1 MRFRVLLVDDERP
14 ARATATRFLAQD
26 PRFELAGEAQDG
38 IEAIEQVERLA
49 PDLLVLDVQMPGRDG
64 LSVVAALNELAADHR
79 PHVIFA
85 TAHSEYAVPAFDA
98 EAIDYLCKPFARE
111 RFQRALDKAA
121 RVLARPDRVILLRT
135 IEGLVSVLADDLVRV
150 SADGKSVLVATRT
163 GQHRVRQTLTAFE
176 ARLPADRFVRV
187 HRSELV
193 NLAHVERLMGS
204 THGDGI
210 VVLRDGSAVVLS
222 RTCRAGFLERLRAQ
236 KLS

>member
-1 MRFRVLLVDDERP
+1 MPFRVLLADDERP

-26 PRFELAGEAQDG
+26 PRFELAGEARDG
-38 IEAIEQVERLA
+38 IEAVEQVERLA

-64 LSVVAALNELAADHR
+64 LSVIAALNERAADHR

-121 RVLARPDRVILLRT
+121 RILARPDRVILLRT
-135 IEGLVSVLADDLVRV
+135 PEGLVSVLADDLVRV

-176 ARLPADRFVRV
+176 AR
-187 HRSELV
+187 
-193 NLAHVERLMGS
+193 
-204 THGDGI
+204 
-210 VVLRDGSAVVLS
+210 
-222 RTCRAGFLERLRAQ
+222 
-236 KLS
+236 

>member
-1 MRFRVLLVDDERP
+1 M
-14 ARATATRFLAQD
+14 QS
-26 PRFELAGEAQDG
+26 
-38 IEAIEQVERLA
+38 
-49 PDLLVLDVQMPGRDG
+49 GR
-64 LSVVAALNELAADHR
+64 S
-79 PHVIFA
+79 
-85 TAHSEYAVPAFDA
+85 
-98 EAIDYLCKPFARE
+98 
-111 RFQRALDKAA
+111 
-121 RVLARPDRVILLRT
+121 RPDRVVLLRT

-176 ARLPADRFVRV
+176 ARLPPDRFVRV
-187 HRSELV
+187 HRSEMV
-193 NLAHVERLMGS
+193 NLAHVERLTGS